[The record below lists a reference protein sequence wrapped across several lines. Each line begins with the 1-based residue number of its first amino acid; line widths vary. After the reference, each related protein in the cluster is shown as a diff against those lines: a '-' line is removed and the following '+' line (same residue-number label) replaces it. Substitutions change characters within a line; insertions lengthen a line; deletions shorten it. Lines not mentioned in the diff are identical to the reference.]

1 MERRRDA
8 GVIAPVE
15 TMYLLVFVIVM
26 TALIAYLGRLH
37 AAGVEVSTVAQSAA
51 RAASMEPSSAAA
63 EVVAERAVAA
73 SPLSSR
79 CAGAPQAEMEWSPS
93 PTGTWQGGSVRVRVV
108 CTVSNA
114 SLAGGLLPGTR
125 TISAS
130 DSQPIDRYQR

>member
-1 MERRRDA
+1 MTHHRDA
-8 GVIAPVE
+8 GVVAPVE
-15 TMYLLVFVIVM
+15 TMYLLVFAIVV
-26 TALIAYLGRLH
+26 TALIAFLGRLH
-37 AAGVEVSTVAQSAA
+37 AAGVEVSAVAQAAA

-63 EVVAERAVAA
+63 VTAAERAVVD
-73 SPLSSR
+73 SPLATR
-79 CAGAPQAEMEWSPS
+79 CAGSPSTEVDWSPS

>member
-1 MERRRDA
+1 MAHHRDA
-8 GVIAPVE
+8 GVVAPVE
-15 TMYLLVFVIVM
+15 TMYLLVFAIVV
-26 TALIAYLGRLH
+26 TALIAFLGRLH
-37 AAGVEVSTVAQSAA
+37 AAGVEVSAVAQAAA

-63 EVVAERAVAA
+63 ITAAERAVVD
-73 SPLSSR
+73 SPLASR
-79 CAGAPQAEMEWSPS
+79 CAGSPSAEVDWSPS
-93 PTGTWQGGSVRVRVV
+93 PAGTWQGGSVRVRVV

>member
-1 MERRRDA
+1 MAHHRDA
-8 GVIAPVE
+8 GVVAPVE
-15 TMYLLVFVIVM
+15 TMYLLVFAIVV
-26 TALIAYLGRLH
+26 TALIAFFGRLH
-37 AAGVEVSTVAQSAA
+37 AAGVEVSAAAQAAA

-63 EVVAERAVAA
+63 VTAAERAVVD
-73 SPLSSR
+73 SPLASR
-79 CAGAPQAEMEWSPS
+79 CAGSPSAEVDWSPS

-130 DSQPIDRYQR
+130 DTQPIDRYQR

>member
-1 MERRRDA
+1 METQRDA

-15 TMYLLVFVIVM
+15 TMYLLVFVIVV
-26 TALIAYLGRLH
+26 TALIGFLGRLH
-37 AAGVEVSTVAQSAA
+37 AAGVEVSAVAQTAA
-51 RAASMEPSSAAA
+51 RAASMEPSSSAAA
-63 EVVAERAVAA
+63 TAAERAVAD
-73 SPLSSR
+73 SPLVAR
-79 CAGAPQAEMEWSPS
+79 CSGTPVAEVEWSPS
-93 PTGTWQGGSVRVRVV
+93 RAGTWQGGSVSVRVV